1 MEYRRFH
8 DTIVLRVDPGEEI
21 CKTLLDLAGKE
32 HISLA
37 ELNGL
42 GAINRFTT
50 GVFDTVTKEYHANH
64 FEGAFEIVSLTGT
77 LTRKD
82 GQPYL
87 HAHMSAGDAKGRV
100 FGGHLN
106 EAFVSAT
113 AEIVLRV
120 IDGTVGRRMDEKIGL
135 NLYEFG

>member
-1 MEYRRFH
+1 MEYRCSS

-21 CKTLLDLAGKE
+21 CRSLLNIAETERIELAQ
-32 HISLA
+32 IS
-37 ELNGL
+37 GL

-64 FEGAFEIVSLTGT
+64 FEGLFEIVSLTGT

-82 GQPYL
+82 GAPYL
-87 HAHMSAGDAKGRV
+87 HVHLSAGDREGHV

-106 EAFVSAT
+106 EAYVSAT
-113 AEIVLRV
+113 AEIIVRIL
-120 IDGTVGRRMDEKIGL
+120 DGEVNRRMDERIGL
-135 NLYEFG
+135 NLYEFE